1 MYFTCVVHRYK
12 LIDFF
17 SIFNGDQTGY
27 TVNRY
32 QLDVLTE
39 KKNPIL
45 FFKTFWPTYYKL
57 FTYKTDLSSKYFR
70 QRVYYVTCLNV
81 TCDMMNAVF
90 PFYRERSR
98 MYLTLISSNVDI
110 LNSLFHNLRC
120 SKLYNFVCEFNLFVE
135 VLTKENYCS
144 SSSYDCKKNK
154 KISCHTISIHSS

>member
-45 FFKTFWPTYYKL
+45 FFK
-57 FTYKTDLSSKYFR
+57 
-70 QRVYYVTCLNV
+70 NI
-81 TCDMMNAVF
+81 
-90 PFYRERSR
+90 
-98 MYLTLISSNVDI
+98 LTNI
-110 LNSLFHNLRC
+110 LQA
-120 SKLYNFVCEFNLFVE
+120 FNL
-135 VLTKENYCS
+135 
-144 SSSYDCKKNK
+144 
-154 KISCHTISIHSS
+154 